1 MGKKNKG
8 NDSPEQE
15 LKEVKNEEI
24 KQVESE
30 ENKEIVE
37 AVAEESTAEM
47 VAEDVSEA
55 ETTKKAKKEKKEKKE
70 KAPKIIDENRSKSA
84 GLNKGL
90 AIAGIIAAV
99 IVICLVAFAL
109 TNKLNDKVYSNIYL
123 NGVDMS
129 GKSREE
135 VEKYIDDYWT
145 KVTSKQVSI
154 KNGEQ
159 ELILVTADS
168 IDLAIDKNA
177 MIVEIMA
184 YGRDKNKN
192 IVLNNLDIV
201 KAYFEK
207 QNVDLKYSYTENKL
221 ANVAA
226 EAILEVDE
234 RVKDDTY
241 TVDEKDNTL
250 IITKGNKGKAIIAT
264 EFKSELLETMLDE
277 TETVYEV
284 RLEDAERKDIDVD
297 ILFADVHKEAKD
309 AYADESVKPAIYYKH
324 EFGTTFDKED
334 LRKVLA
340 KEENQAEGA
349 VIKYKLTTTQ
359 PKVTIQELTKTLYK
373 DTLGTFTSDFSSS
386 DANRASN
393 VKLGA
398 KMLNGTIVMPGE
410 TFSFNKT
417 MGDCGLASRGFKS
430 AAVFKNGKVVKEIGG
445 GICQISS
452 SLYVAALYA
461 NLGIVSRSQ
470 HALPVGYVPVSLD
483 ATVYYPG
490 LDFKFKNTRNYPIK
504 ISATTTTNKRL
515 VIKILGTKEEVE
527 YDVKLTSYVTEW
539 VSPKVQKQNDSS
551 LLEGKTKTIQKGANG
566 YKSVAYKTVSLNGKV
581 ISKTLLSSDSYGA
594 TPTIIAVGTKKNV
607 NIYGE

>member
-8 NDSPEQE
+8 IDSPEQVND
-15 LKEVKNEEI
+15 EVKNEVVEEAKISEEI
-24 KQVESE
+24 KE
-30 ENKEIVE
+30 ENNIVIN
-37 AVAEESTAEM
+37 
-47 VAEDVSEA
+47 A
-55 ETTKKAKKEKKEKKE
+55 ETKKDKKVRSAK
-70 KAPKIIDENRSKSA
+70 IVDENKSKFA

-99 IVICLVAFAL
+99 IAICLVAFAL

-129 GKSREE
+129 GKTREE
-135 VEKYIDDYWT
+135 VSKYIDEYMN
-145 KVTSKQVSI
+145 KVATKQVAI
-154 KNGEQ
+154 KNGETD
-159 ELILVTADS
+159 LIIVTADS
-168 IDLAIDKNA
+168 IDLMIDKNT
-177 MIVEIMA
+177 MLVKVMA

-192 IVLNNLDIV
+192 IVANNLDIV
-201 KAYFEK
+201 KALFEK
-207 QNVDLKYSYTENKL
+207 QNVELEYYYTESKL
-221 ANVAA
+221 TNVAT

-241 TVDEKDNTL
+241 TVDKESNTL
-250 IITKGNKGKAIIAT
+250 IITKGAKGKTILAT
-264 EFKSELLETMLDE
+264 EFKSDLLETMLDE
-277 TETVYEV
+277 TDTIYELK
-284 RLEDAERKDIDVD
+284 LEDAERKEIDVD
-297 ILFADVHKEAKD
+297 VLYAEVHKDAKD
-309 AYADESVKPAIYYKH
+309 AYADETVKPAIYYKH

-334 LRKVLA
+334 LRNVLA
-340 KEENQAEGA
+340 KEENKAEGK

-393 VKLGA
+393 VRLGA

-461 NLGIVSRSQ
+461 NLDIVARSQ

-527 YDVKLTSYVTEW
+527 YDVKLTSWVTEYI
-539 VSPKVQKQNDSS
+539 SPKVQKQNDSS
-551 LLEGKTKTIQKGANG
+551 LLVGKTKTIQKGANG

-581 ISKTLLSSDSYGA
+581 ISKTQLSSDSYGA
-594 TPTIIAVGTKKNV
+594 TPTIIAVGTKKQV
-607 NIYGE
+607 DIYNEKE

>member
-8 NDSPEQE
+8 NDSPEQITE
-15 LKEVKNEEI
+15 EVVNEVN
-24 KQVESE
+24 KVAVSE
-30 ENKEIVE
+30 ENKETTEVATEQVSTEIVE
-37 AVAEESTAEM
+37 EIQTV
-47 VAEDVSEA
+47 
-55 ETTKKAKKEKKEKKE
+55 ETPKKEKKAKKE
-70 KAPKIIDENRSKSA
+70 KAPKIVDESKSKFA
-84 GLNKGL
+84 GLSKGL

-109 TNKLNDKVYSNIYL
+109 ANKLNDKVYSNIYL

-129 GKSREE
+129 GKTREE

-145 KVTSKQVSI
+145 KVTSKQISI
-154 KNGEQ
+154 KNGEK

-168 IDLAIDKNA
+168 IDLVIDKNA
-177 MIVEIMA
+177 MVVEVMA

-192 IVLNNLDIV
+192 IVMNNLDIV

-207 QNVDLKYSYTENKL
+207 QNIDLKYSYTENKL
-221 ANVAA
+221 ANVAT

-241 TVDEKDNTL
+241 TVDKENNTL
-250 IITKGNKGKAIIAT
+250 IITKGAKGKDFVAT
-264 EFKSELLETMLDE
+264 EFKSELIDVILDE
-277 TETVYEV
+277 VATVYEV
-284 RLEDAERKDIDVD
+284 KLEDAEREDIDVD
-297 ILFADVHKEAKD
+297 VLFAEVHKDAKD
-309 AYADESVKPAIYYKH
+309 AYADESVKPAVYYKH

-340 KEENQAEGA
+340 KEENMAEGK
-349 VIKYKLTTTQ
+349 VIEYKLTTTQ
-359 PKVTIQELTKTLYK
+359 PKVTIQALTKTLYK
-373 DTLGTFTSDFSSS
+373 DKLGSCTSDFSNS

-393 VKLGA
+393 VKLAA

-445 GICQISS
+445 GVCQLSS
-452 SLYVAALYA
+452 SLYVATLYA
-461 NLGIVSRSQ
+461 NLGIVARSQ

-483 ATVYYPG
+483 ATVYYPYT
-490 LDFKFKNTRNYPIK
+490 DFKFKNTRNYPIK
-504 ISATTTTNKRL
+504 ISATTTTNRRL
-515 VIKILGTKEEVE
+515 VVTIYGTKEDIE
-527 YDVKLTSYVTEW
+527 YDVKLTSWVTEW

-551 LLEGKTKTIQKGANG
+551 ILEGKTKTIQKGAKG
-566 YKSVAYKTVSLNGKV
+566 YKSVAYKTVSLKGKV

-594 TPTIIAVGTKKNV
+594 TPTIIAVGTKKPV

>member
-8 NDSPEQE
+8 NDSPEQITE
-15 LKEVKNEEI
+15 EVVNEVNE
-24 KQVESE
+24 VAVSE
-30 ENKEIVE
+30 ENKETTEVATEQVSTEIVE
-37 AVAEESTAEM
+37 EIQTV
-47 VAEDVSEA
+47 
-55 ETTKKAKKEKKEKKE
+55 ETPKKEKKAKKE
-70 KAPKIIDENRSKSA
+70 KAPKIVDESKSKFA
-84 GLNKGL
+84 GLSKGL

-109 TNKLNDKVYSNIYL
+109 ANKLNDKVYSNIYL

-129 GKSREE
+129 GKTREE

-145 KVTSKQVSI
+145 KVTSKQISI
-154 KNGEQ
+154 KNGEK

-168 IDLAIDKNA
+168 IDLVIDKNA
-177 MIVEIMA
+177 MVVEVMA

-192 IVLNNLDIV
+192 IVMNNLDIV

-207 QNVDLKYSYTENKL
+207 QNIDLKYSYTENKL
-221 ANVAA
+221 ANVAT

-241 TVDEKDNTL
+241 TVDKENNTL
-250 IITKGNKGKAIIAT
+250 IITKGAKGKDFVAT
-264 EFKSELLETMLDE
+264 EFKSELIDVILDE
-277 TETVYEV
+277 VATVYEV
-284 RLEDAERKDIDVD
+284 KLEDAEREDIDVD
-297 ILFADVHKEAKD
+297 VLFAEVHKDAKD
-309 AYADESVKPAIYYKH
+309 AYADESVKPAVYYKH

-340 KEENQAEGA
+340 KEENMAEGK
-349 VIKYKLTTTQ
+349 VIEYKLTTTQ
-359 PKVTIQELTKTLYK
+359 PKVTIQALTKTLYK
-373 DTLGTFTSDFSSS
+373 DKLGSCTSDFSNS

-393 VKLGA
+393 VKLAA

-445 GICQISS
+445 GVCQLSS

-461 NLGIVSRSQ
+461 NMGIVARSQ

-483 ATVYYPG
+483 ATVYYPYT
-490 LDFKFKNTRNYPIK
+490 DFKFKNTRNYPIK
-504 ISATTTTNKRL
+504 ISATTTTNRRL
-515 VIKILGTKEEVE
+515 VVTIYGTKEDVE
-527 YDVKLTSYVTEW
+527 YDVKLTSWVTEYI
-539 VSPKVQKQNDSS
+539 SPKVQKQNDSS
-551 LLEGKTKTIQKGANG
+551 ILEGKTKTIQKGANG
-566 YKSVAYKTVSLNGKV
+566 YKSVAYKTVSLKGKV

-594 TPTIIAVGTKKNV
+594 TPTIIAVGTKKPV

>member
-8 NDSPEQE
+8 NDSPEQITE
-15 LKEVKNEEI
+15 EVVNEVN
-24 KQVESE
+24 KVAVSE
-30 ENKEIVE
+30 ENKETTEVATEQVSAEIVE
-37 AVAEESTAEM
+37 EIQTV
-47 VAEDVSEA
+47 
-55 ETTKKAKKEKKEKKE
+55 ETPKKEKKAKKE
-70 KAPKIIDENRSKSA
+70 KAPKIVDESKSKFA
-84 GLNKGL
+84 GLSKGL

-109 TNKLNDKVYSNIYL
+109 ANKLNDKVYSNIYL

-129 GKSREE
+129 GKTREE

-145 KVTSKQVSI
+145 KVTSKQISI
-154 KNGEQ
+154 KNGEK

-168 IDLAIDKNA
+168 IDLVIDKNA
-177 MIVEIMA
+177 MVVEVMA

-192 IVLNNLDIV
+192 IVMNNLDIV

-207 QNVDLKYSYTENKL
+207 QNIDLKYSYTENKL
-221 ANVAA
+221 ANVAT

-241 TVDEKDNTL
+241 TVDKENNTL
-250 IITKGNKGKAIIAT
+250 IITKGAKGKDFVAT
-264 EFKSELLETMLDE
+264 EFKSELIDVILDE
-277 TETVYEV
+277 AATVYEV
-284 RLEDAERKDIDVD
+284 KLEDAEREDIDVD
-297 ILFADVHKEAKD
+297 VLFAEVHKDAKD
-309 AYADESVKPAIYYKH
+309 AYADESVKPAVYYKH

-340 KEENQAEGA
+340 KEENMAEGK
-349 VIKYKLTTTQ
+349 VIEYKLTTTQ
-359 PKVTIQELTKTLYK
+359 PKVTIQALTKTLYK
-373 DTLGTFTSDFSSS
+373 DKLGSCTSDFSNS

-393 VKLGA
+393 VKLAA

-445 GICQISS
+445 GVCQLSS
-452 SLYVAALYA
+452 SLYVATLYA
-461 NLGIVSRSQ
+461 NLGIVARSQ

-483 ATVYYPG
+483 ATVYYPYT
-490 LDFKFKNTRNYPIK
+490 DFKFKNTRNYPIK
-504 ISATTTTNKRL
+504 ISATTTTNRRL
-515 VIKILGTKEEVE
+515 VVTIYGTKEDIE
-527 YDVKLTSYVTEW
+527 YDVKLTSWVTEW

-551 LLEGKTKTIQKGANG
+551 ILEGKTKTIQKGAKG
-566 YKSVAYKTVSLNGKV
+566 YKSVAYKTVSLKGKV

-594 TPTIIAVGTKKNV
+594 TPTIIAVGTKKPV

>member
-8 NDSPEQE
+8 NDSPEQITE
-15 LKEVKNEEI
+15 EVVNEVN
-24 KQVESE
+24 KVAVSE
-30 ENKEIVE
+30 ENKETTEVATEQVSTEIVE
-37 AVAEESTAEM
+37 EIQTV
-47 VAEDVSEA
+47 
-55 ETTKKAKKEKKEKKE
+55 ETPKKEKKAKKE
-70 KAPKIIDENRSKSA
+70 KAPKIVDESKSKFA
-84 GLNKGL
+84 GLSKGL

-109 TNKLNDKVYSNIYL
+109 ANKLNDKVYSNIYL

-129 GKSREE
+129 GKTREE

-145 KVTSKQVSI
+145 KVTSKQISI
-154 KNGEQ
+154 KNGEK

-168 IDLAIDKNA
+168 IDLVIDKNA
-177 MIVEIMA
+177 MVVEVMA

-192 IVLNNLDIV
+192 IVMNNLDIV

-207 QNVDLKYSYTENKL
+207 QNIDLKYSYTENKL
-221 ANVAA
+221 ANVAT

-241 TVDEKDNTL
+241 TVDKENNTL
-250 IITKGNKGKAIIAT
+250 IITKGAKGKDFVAT
-264 EFKSELLETMLDE
+264 EFKSELIDVILDE
-277 TETVYEV
+277 VATVYEV
-284 RLEDAERKDIDVD
+284 KLEDAEREDIDVD
-297 ILFADVHKEAKD
+297 VLFAEVHKDAKD
-309 AYADESVKPAIYYKH
+309 AYADESVKPAVYYKH

-340 KEENQAEGA
+340 KEENMAEGK
-349 VIKYKLTTTQ
+349 VIEYKLTTTQ
-359 PKVTIQELTKTLYK
+359 PKVTIQALTKTLYK
-373 DTLGTFTSDFSSS
+373 DKLGSCTSDFSNS

-393 VKLGA
+393 VKLAA

-445 GICQISS
+445 GVCQLSS
-452 SLYVAALYA
+452 SLYVATLYA
-461 NLGIVSRSQ
+461 NLGIVARSQ

-483 ATVYYPG
+483 ATVYYPYT
-490 LDFKFKNTRNYPIK
+490 DFKFKNTRNYPIK
-504 ISATTTTNKRL
+504 ISATTTTNRRL
-515 VIKILGTKEEVE
+515 VVTIYGTKEDIE
-527 YDVKLTSYVTEW
+527 YDVKLTSCVTEW

-551 LLEGKTKTIQKGANG
+551 ILEGKTKTIQKGAKG
-566 YKSVAYKTVSLNGKV
+566 YKSVAYKTVSLKGKV

-594 TPTIIAVGTKKNV
+594 TPTIIAVGTKKPV

>member
-8 NDSPEQE
+8 NDSPEQITE
-15 LKEVKNEEI
+15 EVVNEVNE
-24 KQVESE
+24 VAVSE
-30 ENKEIVE
+30 ENKETTEVATEQVSTEIVE
-37 AVAEESTAEM
+37 EIQTV
-47 VAEDVSEA
+47 
-55 ETTKKAKKEKKEKKE
+55 ETPKKEKKAKKE
-70 KAPKIIDENRSKSA
+70 KAPKIVDESKSKFA
-84 GLNKGL
+84 GLSKGL

-109 TNKLNDKVYSNIYL
+109 ANKLNDKVYSNIYL

-129 GKSREE
+129 GKTREE
-135 VEKYIDDYWT
+135 VEQYIDDYWT
-145 KVTSKQVSI
+145 KVTSKQISI
-154 KNGEQ
+154 KNGEK

-168 IDLAIDKNA
+168 IDLVIDKNA
-177 MIVEIMA
+177 MVVEVMA

-192 IVLNNLDIV
+192 IVMNNLDIV

-207 QNVDLKYSYTENKL
+207 QNIDLKYSYTENKL
-221 ANVAA
+221 ANVAT

-241 TVDEKDNTL
+241 TVDKENNTL
-250 IITKGNKGKAIIAT
+250 IITKGAKGKDFVAT
-264 EFKSELLETMLDE
+264 EFKSELIDVILDE
-277 TETVYEV
+277 TATVYEV
-284 RLEDAERKDIDVD
+284 KLEDAEREDIDVD
-297 ILFADVHKEAKD
+297 VLFAEVHKDAKD
-309 AYADESVKPAIYYKH
+309 AYADESVKPAVYYKH

-340 KEENQAEGA
+340 KEENMAEGK

-359 PKVTIQELTKTLYK
+359 PKVTIQALTKTLYK
-373 DTLGTFTSDFSSS
+373 DKLGSCTSDFSNS

-393 VKLGA
+393 VKLAA

-445 GICQISS
+445 GVCQLSS
-452 SLYVAALYA
+452 SLYVATLYA
-461 NLGIVSRSQ
+461 NLGIVARSQ

-483 ATVYYPG
+483 ATVYYPYT
-490 LDFKFKNTRNYPIK
+490 DFKFKNTRNYPIK
-504 ISATTTTNKRL
+504 ISATTTTNRRL
-515 VIKILGTKEEVE
+515 VVTIYGTKEDIE
-527 YDVKLTSYVTEW
+527 YDVKLTSWVTEW

-551 LLEGKTKTIQKGANG
+551 ILEGKTKTIQKGAKG
-566 YKSVAYKTVSLNGKV
+566 YKSVAYKTVSLKGKV

-594 TPTIIAVGTKKNV
+594 TPTIIAVGTKKPV

>member
-8 NDSPEQE
+8 NNSPEQE
-15 LKEVKNEEI
+15 LNEVKNEVIE
-24 KQVESE
+24 QASSE
-30 ENKEIVE
+30 ENKETIEVVE
-37 AVAEESTAEM
+37 EATAET
-47 VAEDVSEA
+47 VVHENPVD
-55 ETTKKAKKEKKEKKE
+55 ETPKKVKKEKKEKKE
-70 KAPKIIDENRSKSA
+70 KAPKIVDESKSKFA
-84 GLNKGL
+84 GLSKGL

-109 TNKLNDKVYSNIYL
+109 ANKLNDKVYSNIYL

-129 GKSREE
+129 GKTRDE

-145 KVTSKQVSI
+145 KVTSKQIAI
-154 KNGEQ
+154 KNGEK
-159 ELILVTADS
+159 ELIVVTADS
-168 IDLAIDKNA
+168 IDLALDKNA
-177 MIVEIMA
+177 MVVEVMA

-192 IVLNNLDIV
+192 IVINNLDIV

-207 QNVDLKYSYTENKL
+207 QNIDLKYTYTENKL
-221 ANVAA
+221 ANVAT

-241 TVDEKDNTL
+241 TVDKETNTL
-250 IITKGNKGKAIIAT
+250 IITKGAKGKDFVAT
-264 EFKSELLETMLDE
+264 EFKSDLIETILDE
-277 TETVYEV
+277 VATVYEV
-284 RLEDAERKDIDVD
+284 KLEDAEREDIDVD
-297 ILFADVHKEAKD
+297 VLFADVHKDAKD
-309 AYADESVKPAIYYKH
+309 AYADETVKPAVYYKH

-340 KEENQAEGA
+340 KEENLAEGK
-349 VIKYKLTTTQ
+349 VIEYKLTTTQ
-359 PKVTIQELTKTLYK
+359 PNVTIQALTKTLYK
-373 DTLGTFTSDFSSS
+373 DSLGSYTSDFSNS
-386 DANRASN
+386 DSNRASN
-393 VKLGA
+393 VKLAA

-445 GICQISS
+445 GVCQLSS

-461 NLGIVSRSQ
+461 NMGIVARSQ

-483 ATVYYPG
+483 ATIYYPYT
-490 LDFKFKNTRNYPIK
+490 DFKFKNTRNYPIK

-515 VIKILGTKEEVE
+515 VVTIYGTKEDVE
-527 YDVKLTSYVTEW
+527 YDVKLTSWVTEYI
-539 VSPKVQKQNDSS
+539 SPKVQKQNDSS
-551 LLEGKTKTIQKGANG
+551 ILEGKTKTIQKGANG
-566 YKSVAYKTVSLNGKV
+566 YKSVAYKTVSLKGKV

-594 TPTIIAVGTKKNV
+594 TPTIIAVGTKKPV
-607 NIYGE
+607 DIYGE

>member
-8 NDSPEQE
+8 NDSPEQITE
-15 LKEVKNEEI
+15 EVVNEVN
-24 KQVESE
+24 KVAVSE
-30 ENKEIVE
+30 ENKETTEVATEQVSTEIVE
-37 AVAEESTAEM
+37 EIQTV
-47 VAEDVSEA
+47 
-55 ETTKKAKKEKKEKKE
+55 ETPKKEKKAKKE
-70 KAPKIIDENRSKSA
+70 KAPKIVDESKSKFA
-84 GLNKGL
+84 GLSKGL

-109 TNKLNDKVYSNIYL
+109 ANKLNDKVYSNIYL

-129 GKSREE
+129 GKTREE

-145 KVTSKQVSI
+145 KVTSKQISI
-154 KNGEQ
+154 KNGEK

-168 IDLAIDKNA
+168 IDLVIDKNA
-177 MIVEIMA
+177 MVVEVMA

-192 IVLNNLDIV
+192 IVMNNLDIV

-207 QNVDLKYSYTENKL
+207 QNIDLKYSYTENKL
-221 ANVAA
+221 ANVAT

-241 TVDEKDNTL
+241 TVDKENNTL
-250 IITKGNKGKAIIAT
+250 IITKGAKGKDFVAT
-264 EFKSELLETMLDE
+264 EFKSELIDVILDE
-277 TETVYEV
+277 AATVYEV
-284 RLEDAERKDIDVD
+284 KLEDAEREDIDVD
-297 ILFADVHKEAKD
+297 VLFAEVHKDAKD
-309 AYADESVKPAIYYKH
+309 AYADESVKPAVYYKH

-340 KEENQAEGA
+340 KEENMAEGK
-349 VIKYKLTTTQ
+349 VIEYKLTTTQ
-359 PKVTIQELTKTLYK
+359 PKVTIQALTKTLYK
-373 DTLGTFTSDFSSS
+373 DKLGSCTSDFSNS

-393 VKLGA
+393 VKLAA

-445 GICQISS
+445 GVCQLSS
-452 SLYVAALYA
+452 SLYVATLYA
-461 NLGIVSRSQ
+461 NLGIVARSQ

-483 ATVYYPG
+483 ATVYYPYT
-490 LDFKFKNTRNYPIK
+490 DFKFKNTRNYPIK
-504 ISATTTTNKRL
+504 ISATTTTNRRL
-515 VIKILGTKEEVE
+515 VVTIYGTKEDIE
-527 YDVKLTSYVTEW
+527 YDVKLTSWVTEW

-551 LLEGKTKTIQKGANG
+551 ILEGKTKTIQKGAKG
-566 YKSVAYKTVSLNGKV
+566 YKSVAYKTVSLKGKV

-594 TPTIIAVGTKKNV
+594 TPTIIAVGTKKPV

>member
-8 NDSPEQE
+8 NDSPEQITE
-15 LKEVKNEEI
+15 EVVNEVN
-24 KQVESE
+24 KVAVSE
-30 ENKEIVE
+30 ENKETTEVATEQVSAEIVE
-37 AVAEESTAEM
+37 EIQTV
-47 VAEDVSEA
+47 
-55 ETTKKAKKEKKEKKE
+55 ETPKKEKKAKKE
-70 KAPKIIDENRSKSA
+70 KAPKIVDESKSKFA
-84 GLNKGL
+84 GLSKGL

-109 TNKLNDKVYSNIYL
+109 ANKLNDKVYSNIYL

-129 GKSREE
+129 GKTREE

-145 KVTSKQVSI
+145 KVTSKQISI
-154 KNGEQ
+154 KNGEK

-168 IDLAIDKNA
+168 IDLVIDKNA
-177 MIVEIMA
+177 MVVEVMA

-192 IVLNNLDIV
+192 IVMNNLDIV

-207 QNVDLKYSYTENKL
+207 QNIDLKYSYTENKL
-221 ANVAA
+221 ANVAT

-241 TVDEKDNTL
+241 TVDKENNTL
-250 IITKGNKGKAIIAT
+250 IITKGAKGKDFVAT
-264 EFKSELLETMLDE
+264 EFKSELIDVILDE
-277 TETVYEV
+277 AATVYEV
-284 RLEDAERKDIDVD
+284 KLEDAEREDIDVD
-297 ILFADVHKEAKD
+297 VLFAEVHKDAKD
-309 AYADESVKPAIYYKH
+309 AYADESVKPAVYYKH

-340 KEENQAEGA
+340 KEENMAEGK

-359 PKVTIQELTKTLYK
+359 PKVTIQALTKTLYK
-373 DTLGTFTSDFSSS
+373 DKLGSCTSDFSNS

-393 VKLGA
+393 VKLAA

-445 GICQISS
+445 GVCQLSS
-452 SLYVAALYA
+452 SLYVATLYA
-461 NLGIVSRSQ
+461 NLGIVARSQ

-483 ATVYYPG
+483 ATVYYPYT
-490 LDFKFKNTRNYPIK
+490 DFKFKNTRNYPIK
-504 ISATTTTNKRL
+504 ISATTTTNRRL
-515 VIKILGTKEEVE
+515 VVTIYGTKEDIE
-527 YDVKLTSYVTEW
+527 YDVKLTSWVTEW

-551 LLEGKTKTIQKGANG
+551 ILEGKTKTIQKGAKG
-566 YKSVAYKTVSLNGKV
+566 YKSVAYKTVSLKGKV

-594 TPTIIAVGTKKNV
+594 TPTIIAVGTKKPV

>member
-8 NDSPEQE
+8 NDSPEQITE
-15 LKEVKNEEI
+15 EVVNEVNE
-24 KQVESE
+24 VAVSE
-30 ENKEIVE
+30 ENKETTEVATEQVSTEIVE
-37 AVAEESTAEM
+37 EIQTV
-47 VAEDVSEA
+47 
-55 ETTKKAKKEKKEKKE
+55 ETPKKEKKAKKE
-70 KAPKIIDENRSKSA
+70 KAPKIVDESKSKFA
-84 GLNKGL
+84 GLSKGL

-109 TNKLNDKVYSNIYL
+109 ANKLNDKVYSNIYL

-129 GKSREE
+129 GKTREE

-145 KVTSKQVSI
+145 KVTSKQISI
-154 KNGEQ
+154 KNGEK

-168 IDLAIDKNA
+168 IDLVIDKNA
-177 MIVEIMA
+177 MVVEVMA

-192 IVLNNLDIV
+192 IVMNNLDIV

-207 QNVDLKYSYTENKL
+207 QNIDLKYSYTENKL
-221 ANVAA
+221 ANVAT

-241 TVDEKDNTL
+241 TVDKENNTL
-250 IITKGNKGKAIIAT
+250 IITKGAKGKDFVAT
-264 EFKSELLETMLDE
+264 EFKSELIDVILDE
-277 TETVYEV
+277 AATVYEV
-284 RLEDAERKDIDVD
+284 KLEDAEREDIDVD
-297 ILFADVHKEAKD
+297 VLFAEVHKDAKD
-309 AYADESVKPAIYYKH
+309 AYADESVKPAVYYKH

-340 KEENQAEGA
+340 KEENMAEGK

-359 PKVTIQELTKTLYK
+359 PKVTIQALTKTLYK
-373 DTLGTFTSDFSSS
+373 DKLGSCTSDFSNS

-393 VKLGA
+393 VKLAA

-445 GICQISS
+445 GVCQLSS
-452 SLYVAALYA
+452 SLYVATLYA
-461 NLGIVSRSQ
+461 NLGIVARSQ

-483 ATVYYPG
+483 ATVYYPYT
-490 LDFKFKNTRNYPIK
+490 DFKFKNTRNYPIK
-504 ISATTTTNKRL
+504 ISATTTTNRRL
-515 VIKILGTKEEVE
+515 VVTIYGTKEDIE
-527 YDVKLTSYVTEW
+527 YDVKLTSWVTEW

-551 LLEGKTKTIQKGANG
+551 ILEGKTKTIQKGAKG
-566 YKSVAYKTVSLNGKV
+566 YKSVAYKTVSLKGKV

-594 TPTIIAVGTKKNV
+594 TPTIIAVGTKKPV